1 VITVKTEDLIHVLAK
16 DEQRARIWP
25 FPFVLGCGVLA
36 SALVFLMVFDVR
48 SDIQTGSAQFATA
61 GKLCFTLLIGA
72 AALVGLQRSGV
83 PAASKP
89 RWWVLP
95 VALGVFAIASLGLD
109 TQFHGLRGGMDRLI
123 GVHPERC
130 VWLVILM
137 AAVPLAGFLLFLRSA
152 ATTRPAWA
160 GALAGLAAAAIGA
173 SLYAL
178 GCTNDSPLFVLTWYS
193 LAASILMATGAGIG
207 RIMLRW

>member
-1 VITVKTEDLIHVLAK
+1 VKTEDLIRVLAR
-16 DEQRARIWP
+16 DRQRARIWP
-25 FPFVLGCGVLA
+25 FAAVFGGGVLA

-48 SDIQTGSAQFATA
+48 SDIQTWAAQFATV

-72 AALVGLQRSGV
+72 AALVGLQRSGT
-83 PAASKP
+83 PAANQP
-89 RWWVLP
+89 PWWLLP
-95 VALGVFAIASLGLD
+95 VALVAFAAVGIGLD
-109 TQFHGLRGGMDRLI
+109 AQVHALRGGIDRLI

-137 AAVPLAGFLLFLRSA
+137 AAVPLAGFLMFLRSA

-160 GALAGLAAAAIGA
+160 GALAGLAAASIGA

-193 LAASILMATGAGIG
+193 LAAGILMATGAGIG
-207 RIMLRW
+207 RIILRW